1 MLRTERIKPAFTSAA
16 DLIRRRKRGIL
27 AALSGILLSL
37 SFPGADLKWL
47 AWIAFVP
54 WFESIAGVGPRKA
67 FALSLLAGV
76 FFWVFTIYWLVHV
89 TFAGTALLI
98 AYLALYHGCAGVLIS
113 LFLPSPSGK
122 VSGSVRRISFWGMA
136 AIPCVWVAVEYCR
149 SFFLTGFPWALAGYS
164 QYLNPP
170 VIQISDITGVWG
182 VSFAVVMANVCVY
195 LFCRSWNEGR
205 YRTKKRHS
213 RSRRRRRSKILAPG
227 YLFCSAVILACVF
240 AYGYYKLSV
249 YAGGTESRPS
259 DGSLK
264 VAVIQGNIPQAVKW
278 DPSSRDFILR
288 KYFSMSVAALAGNP
302 DVIVWPEAS
311 LPTAL
316 VLGDPGYE
324 QVFKRWYDDH
334 SVPVMLGAVT
344 AKGDAY
350 YNSVVLTGAGEW
362 RQYDKIHLVP
372 FGEYIPLRPVFRFL
386 ESFAPIGD
394 VSAGSEY
401 TLFDI
406 AGRDTIA
413 PVRVAALICFED
425 VFPGLAREFT
435 LHGAQMFFT
444 VTNDAWYMRT
454 SAAKQH
460 AQASVF
466 RAVENR
472 RAVARAANTGYS
484 CFIEP
489 TGAISGFVADDSGEP
504 LFVDGILQSGVTP
517 RNEITLYT
525 RWGDWFAR
533 FCCGAAVLTLFT
545 GVLTY
550 FRR

>member
-1 MLRTERIKPAFTSAA
+1 
-16 DLIRRRKRGIL
+16 
-27 AALSGILLSL
+27 
-37 SFPGADLKWL
+37 
-47 AWIAFVP
+47 
-54 WFESIAGVGPRKA
+54 
-67 FALSLLAGV
+67 
-76 FFWVFTIYWLVHV
+76 
-89 TFAGTALLI
+89 
-98 AYLALYHGCAGVLIS
+98 
-113 LFLPSPSGK
+113 
-122 VSGSVRRISFWGMA
+122 
-136 AIPCVWVAVEYCR
+136 
-149 SFFLTGFPWALAGYS
+149 
-164 QYLNPP
+164 
-170 VIQISDITGVWG
+170 
-182 VSFAVVMANVCVY
+182 
-195 LFCRSWNEGR
+195 
-205 YRTKKRHS
+205 
-213 RSRRRRRSKILAPG
+213 
-227 YLFCSAVILACVF
+227 
-240 AYGYYKLSV
+240 
-249 YAGGTESRPS
+249 
-259 DGSLK
+259 
-264 VAVIQGNIPQAVKW
+264 
-278 DPSSRDFILR
+278 
-288 KYFSMSVAALAGNP
+288 
-302 DVIVWPEAS
+302 
-311 LPTAL
+311 
-316 VLGDPGYE
+316 
-324 QVFKRWYDDH
+324 
-334 SVPVMLGAVT
+334 
-344 AKGDAY
+344 
-350 YNSVVLTGAGEW
+350 
-362 RQYDKIHLVP
+362 
-372 FGEYIPLRPVFRFL
+372 LRPVFRFL